1 MVSLVPYFLAAP
13 THTKNLNNSNSNS
26 SNDKKKDSSE
36 TSTRRSETSDRV
48 TS

>member
-1 MVSLVPYFLAAP
+1 MVSLVPYFPAAP
-13 THTKNLNNSNSNS
+13 THTKNLNNRNS

-36 TSTRRSETSDRV
+36 TSTRRFETSDRV

>member
-1 MVSLVPYFLAAP
+1 MVSLVPYFPVAP
-13 THTKNLNNSNSNS
+13 THTKNLNNNN
-26 SNDKKKDSSE
+26 NNEKDSSE

>member
-1 MVSLVPYFLAAP
+1 MVFAVPYFPVAP
-13 THTKNLNNSNSNS
+13 THTKNLNKNKDWTVGS
-26 SNDKKKDSSE
+26 SNESNE

>member
-13 THTKNLNNSNSNS
+13 THTKNLNNSNSN
-26 SNDKKKDSSE
+26 DKKKDSSE

>member
-1 MVSLVPYFLAAP
+1 MVSLVPYFPAAP
-13 THTKNLNNSNSNS
+13 THTKNLNN